1 VSSAGAGATTKSR
14 WLEWGQHRKKFET
27 RPETEPSK
35 PAIPPPPV
43 TAEGSGGFAGST
55 LGQSQNFSPEV
66 EELHRQARATLNR
79 RGVRFLRVG
88 GVSSIGLWSAEDGP
102 EVREALA
109 VLRLDGLPVRFLDG
123 DGIRGR

>member
-1 VSSAGAGATTKSR
+1 MSGVATGAATKSR
-14 WLEWGQHRKKFET
+14 WMEWDQHLKKFET
-27 RPETEPSK
+27 RPELEPSK
-35 PAIPPPPV
+35 PAIPFPPA
-43 TAEGSGGFAGST
+43 TAEGSEGFAGSAQ
-55 LGQSQNFSPEV
+55 GQSQNFSPAA
-66 EELHRQARATLNR
+66 EELHRQARETLNR
-79 RGVRFLRVG
+79 RGVRFFRVD

>member
-1 VSSAGAGATTKSR
+1 VSDAATGAATKSR
-14 WLEWGQHRKKFET
+14 WLEWGQHRKKFGT
-27 RPETEPSK
+27 RPDTEPSK
-35 PAIPPPPV
+35 PAIPPPPG

-66 EELHRQARATLNR
+66 EELHRQARAALNR
-79 RGVRFLRVG
+79 RGVRFFRVG

-109 VLRLDGLPVRFLDG
+109 LLRLDGLPVRFLDG

>member
-1 VSSAGAGATTKSR
+1 MSGGATGATTKSR

-35 PAIPPPPV
+35 PAILPLPG

-55 LGQSQNFSPEV
+55 PGQTQNFSPEV

-79 RGVRFLRVG
+79 RGVRFFRVG
-88 GVSSIGLWSAEDGP
+88 GVSSIGLWSTEDGP
-102 EVREALA
+102 EVRAALA
-109 VLRLDGLPVRFLDG
+109 ALQLDGLPVRFLDG

>member
-1 VSSAGAGATTKSR
+1 MSGAATRATTKSR
-14 WLEWGQHRKKFET
+14 WLEWGQHRKQFET

-35 PAIPPPPV
+35 PAILHPPG
-43 TAEGSGGFAGST
+43 TAEGSEGFAGST
-55 LGQSQNFSPEV
+55 QGQTQNFSPEV

-79 RGVRFLRVG
+79 RGVRFFRVG
-88 GVSSIGLWSAEDGP
+88 GVWSIGLWSAEDGP

-109 VLRLDGLPVRFLDG
+109 VLRLDRLPVRFLDG

>member
-1 VSSAGAGATTKSR
+1 MSDAASGATTKSR

-27 RPETEPSK
+27 RPDPEPPK
-35 PAIPPPPV
+35 PAIPLPPG

-55 LGQSQNFSPEV
+55 LGQSQNFSSEA

-79 RGVRFLRVG
+79 RGVRFFRVG

-109 VLRLDGLPVRFLDG
+109 VLRLNGLPVRFLDT
-123 DGIRGR
+123 DGVRDG

>member
-1 VSSAGAGATTKSR
+1 MSGGAAGATTKSR

-27 RPETEPSK
+27 RPEMEPSK
-35 PAIPPPPV
+35 PAIPLPPG

-55 LGQSQNFSPEV
+55 LGQSQNFSPEA

-79 RGVRFLRVG
+79 CGVRFFRVG

-109 VLRLDGLPVRFLDG
+109 VLRLEGLPVRFLDG